1 MVVNGDGSFEEGL
14 KSPESEW
21 VISIRE
27 KLEQACQ
34 DDVAN
39 TWAKLFIY
47 RVPYYLREGDD
58 KAYFP
63 QIVSLGPYHHGR
75 RRLRKMDHNKWRS
88 LHHVLKRTNH
98 DISLYLNSINELKG
112 KARSCY
118 EGPINLSNNEF
129 VEMMVLDGCFVL
141 ELFYGAVGEFKYLGY
156 PRNDPIFAMCG
167 AMHSIQ
173 RDMIMLE
180 TQIPLFILDRL
191 LGFQLS
197 DPDQRGFV
205 AKLAIQ
211 FFDPLMPTNK
221 PLTKSD
227 KNKLES
233 SLGYTTTFDLL
244 FDQSGL
250 HCLDVFG
257 NYMR

>member
-14 KSPESEW
+14 NSPESEW

-34 DDVAN
+34 YDVAG

-47 RVPYYLREGDD
+47 RVPHHLREGDD

-63 QIVSLGPYHHGR
+63 QILSLGPYHHGR
-75 RRLRKMDHNKWRS
+75 KCLRKMDRHNWRS
-88 LHHVLKRTNH
+88 LHRGLKRTNH
-98 DISLYLNSINELKG
+98 DITLYLNSIKELEEQ
-112 KARSCY
+112 AQSCY
-118 EGPINLSNNEF
+118 EGPINLSSNEF

-141 ELFYGAVGEFKYLGY
+141 ELFRY
-156 PRNDPIFAMCG
+156 PKNDPIFAMRG
-167 AMHSIQ
+167 SMHSIQ

-180 TQIPLFILDRL
+180 NQIHLFILDWF
-191 LGFQLS
+191 LGLQLG

-205 AKLAIQ
+205 AN
-211 FFDPLMPTNK
+211 DR
-221 PLTKSD
+221 
-227 KNKLES
+227 NKLES
-233 SLGYTTTFDLL
+233 SLVYTTTFDPL